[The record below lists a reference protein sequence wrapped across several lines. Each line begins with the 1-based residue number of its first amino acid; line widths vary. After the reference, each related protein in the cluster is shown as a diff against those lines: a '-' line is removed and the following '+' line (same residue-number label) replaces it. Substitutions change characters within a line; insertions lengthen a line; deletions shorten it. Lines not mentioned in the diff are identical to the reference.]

1 MREVGEEEIE
11 RVGVG
16 DDRVGLTE
24 ISSMKHLMCG
34 MYSLMKAL
42 RYSIKLSLVL
52 NSTRFAKFWMVL
64 VTSFNVL
71 SAMGLGKS
79 TQLVISTWRKG
90 VGVGYLSQCQIAVV

>member
-1 MREVGEEEIE
+1 MK
-11 RVGVG
+11 VG
-16 DDRVGLTE
+16 DDRVQIGLTE

-34 MYSLMKAL
+34 MYSLMKVL
-42 RYSIKLSLVL
+42 RYSIKLL

-79 TQLVISTWRKG
+79 
-90 VGVGYLSQCQIAVV
+90 QIYTAI